1 VVVTLHV
8 VHTGIVVVG
17 ASVVAFLLWPARP
30 VRTRRF
36 DGLRSMAAAGTLVE
50 HACAQAELMLAT
62 RSRSS
67 PAAAPVAPPRG
78 PLAVVAVSCVLAGAV
93 HASVGPEHF
102 REGVRFGVFFVVLCA
117 MQFALAVAVLRR
129 PSRHLVTLTAL
140 LSGGVVLLW
149 LVTRTAGLPFG
160 LAEVEPVGFADSLAS
175 VAELVTIAACL
186 VWLRPST
193 NSAARRGWPR
203 AQRLDRVQAGRS

>member
-1 VVVTLHV
+1 MVVTLHV
-8 VHTGIVVVG
+8 VHAGIVVVG
-17 ASVVAFLLWPARP
+17 ASVVMFLLWPARP
-30 VRTRRF
+30 VRTRRL

-50 HACAQAELMLAT
+50 HACAQAELLLAT
-62 RSRSS
+62 RGRSS
-67 PAAAPVAPPRG
+67 PAAAPVDPPRG
-78 PLAVVAVSCVLAGAV
+78 PLGVVAVSCVVAGAV
-93 HASVGPEHF
+93 HAGVGPEHF

-117 MQFALAVAVLRR
+117 IQFALAVAVLRG
-129 PSRHLVTLTAL
+129 PSRHLVMLTAL

-160 LAEVEPVGFADSLAS
+160 LGEVEPVGFADSLAS
-175 VAELVTIAACL
+175 VAELVTMGACL

-193 NSAARRGWPR
+193 NSAPRWGWPR

>member
-1 VVVTLHV
+1 M
-8 VHTGIVVVG
+8 
-17 ASVVAFLLWPARP
+17 FLLWPARP
-30 VRTRRF
+30 VRARRF
-36 DGLRSMAAAGTLVE
+36 DGLRSMAAAGTVVE
-50 HACAQAELMLAT
+50 HAYARAELMLAT
-62 RSRSS
+62 RGRPS
-67 PAAAPVAPPRG
+67 PAAAPVDPPRG

-117 MQFALAVAVLRR
+117 VQFALAVAVLRR
-129 PSRHLVTLTAL
+129 PSRHLVRLTAL
-140 LSGGVVLLW
+140 VSGGVVVLW

-160 LAEVEPVGFADSLAS
+160 LDEVEPVGFADSLAS
-175 VAELVTIAACL
+175 VAELVTIAACV

-203 AQRLDRVQAGRS
+203 AQRLHRVQTRRS

>member
-1 VVVTLHV
+1 MVIALHV
-8 VHTGIVVVG
+8 VHAGIVIVG
-17 ASVVAFLLWPARP
+17 ASVVMFLLWPARP

-50 HACAQAELMLAT
+50 HACAQAEQMFAT
-62 RSRSS
+62 RGRSS
-67 PAAAPVAPPRG
+67 PAAAPVDPRRG

-129 PSRHLVTLTAL
+129 PSRHLVTLTAV

-160 LAEVEPVGFADSLAS
+160 LDEVEPVGFADSLAS

-193 NSAARRGWPR
+193 NSAPRWRWPR

>member
-1 VVVTLHV
+1 MVIALHV
-8 VHTGIVVVG
+8 VHAGIVIVG
-17 ASVVAFLLWPARP
+17 ASVVMFLLWPARP
-30 VRTRRF
+30 VRTRRL

-62 RSRSS
+62 RGRSS
-67 PAAAPVAPPRG
+67 PAAAPVDPPRS

-102 REGVRFGVFFVVLCA
+102 REGVRFGAFFVVLCA
-117 MQFALAVAVLRR
+117 MQFALAVAVLRI

-149 LVTRTAGLPFG
+149 LVS
-160 LAEVEPVGFADSLAS
+160 EVEPVGFADSLAS

-186 VWLRPST
+186 AWLRPSA
-193 NSAARRGWPR
+193 NSAARRRWPR
-203 AQRLDRVQAGRS
+203 AQRLDRVQTGRS

>member
-1 VVVTLHV
+1 MVIALHV
-8 VHTGIVVVG
+8 VHAGIVIVG
-17 ASVVAFLLWPARP
+17 ASVVVFLLWPARP

-36 DGLRSMAAAGTLVE
+36 DGLRSMAAAGTLVD
-50 HACAQAELMLAT
+50 HAYAQAELMLAT
-62 RSRSS
+62 RDRSS
-67 PAAAPVAPPRG
+67 PAASPVDPPRG
-78 PLAVVAVSCVLAGAV
+78 PLAVVAVSCVVAGAV

-102 REGVRFGVFFVVLCA
+102 REGVRFGAFFVVLCA

-129 PSRHLVTLTAL
+129 PSRHLVTLAAL
-140 LSGGVVLLW
+140 LSGGVVVLW

-175 VAELVTIAACL
+175 VAELVTVAACV

-203 AQRLDRVQAGRS
+203 AQRLDEVRAGRS

>member
-1 VVVTLHV
+1 

>member
-1 VVVTLHV
+1 MVIALHV
-8 VHTGIVVVG
+8 VHAGIVIVG
-17 ASVVAFLLWPARP
+17 ASVVMFLLWPARP
-30 VRTRRF
+30 VRTRRL

-62 RSRSS
+62 RGRSS
-67 PAAAPVAPPRG
+67 PAAAPVDPPRS

-117 MQFALAVAVLRR
+117 MQFALAVAVLRI

-160 LAEVEPVGFADSLAS
+160 LDEVEPVGFADSLAS

-186 VWLRPST
+186 AWLRPST

-203 AQRLDRVQAGRS
+203 AQRLHRVQTGRS